1 MSMDRRAFVS
11 GVAAAAAGAAAMGL
25 AGCAPKPAAEPEK
38 SEFALPIDLKES
50 DFDYSVV
57 ELDPITECAAEETY
71 DIVVVGAGCS
81 GVPAVLTAIENGA
94 TVGCLQKESCV
105 SANGNGASFVLK
117 DKSTP
122 AGILRWRS
130 QWAKLN
136 DWRIDNKLFQF
147 YVDHSEETVTWV
159 VKRGREEGIEPI
171 DHATDSTIRYG
182 KDLAAVC
189 DVTQASNNEL
199 MTALAA
205 RAEREGA
212 VFHYSTPCVQL
223 VQAED
228 GTVTG
233 AIGKQEDGTY
243 VKLTA
248 NKRVV

>member
-1 MSMDRRAFVS
+1 MSIDRRTFVS

-25 AGCAPKPAAEPEK
+25 AGCAPKPATAPEK
-38 SEFALPIDLKES
+38 SKFALPVDLKES

-57 ELDPITECAAEETY
+57 ELEPITEFAAEETY
-71 DIVVVGAGCS
+71 DIVVVGAGCA

-94 TVGCLQKESCV
+94 TVGCLQKESRV

-159 VKRGREEGIEPI
+159 VKRGRE
-171 DHATDSTIRYG
+171 
-182 KDLAAVC
+182 
-189 DVTQASNNEL
+189 
-199 MTALAA
+199 
-205 RAEREGA
+205 
-212 VFHYSTPCVQL
+212 
-223 VQAED
+223 
-228 GTVTG
+228 
-233 AIGKQEDGTY
+233 
-243 VKLTA
+243 
-248 NKRVV
+248 